1 MSTLVCSV
9 SFGRNVTGGGRAGA
23 GGRASGRAVEG
34 GTVEKSVGRA
44 VCMSVGRPSD
54 IKGTEMGL
62 LGRRLD

>member
-1 MSTLVCSV
+1 MSALVCSV
-9 SFGRNVTGGGRAGA
+9 SFGRNVTGS
-23 GGRASGRAVEG
+23 GRASGRAVEG

-62 LGRRLD
+62 LGPRLD